1 LKGGVEISEGGPQDV
16 GVDRAHQMVDT
27 ARAEAQAHEEQ
38 LHLGVKKPWKTSWYL
53 CTLACFG
60 QETRKSIRDIRC
72 ITTLQP
78 FPKEIWQRLRRRAR
92 VMAAAFSLHR
102 FFYT

>member
-1 LKGGVEISEGGPQDV
+1 MKDGVEDSEGCPSRCRVDRMHQV
-16 GVDRAHQMVDT
+16 VDRADT
-27 ARAEAQAHEEQ
+27 EAQAHEEQ